1 MISLAKGFETMSRYY
16 RELHDRELL
25 SQAESMLNEL
35 HRRRLLD
42 VRVPSKPHSNS
53 AEHFRCPI
61 DSVIRTGNALSIVVD
76 RTYEPTANVWPDKK
90 ADAASGGDRR

>member
-1 MISLAKGFETMSRYY
+1 MSRYY